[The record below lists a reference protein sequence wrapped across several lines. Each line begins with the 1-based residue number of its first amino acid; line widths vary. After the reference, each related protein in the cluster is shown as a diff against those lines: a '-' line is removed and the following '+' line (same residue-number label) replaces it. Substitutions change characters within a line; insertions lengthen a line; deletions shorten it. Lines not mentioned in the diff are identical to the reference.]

1 MTASKT
7 FRICE
12 CCHASAQ
19 HSQQSS
25 SAPAMLP
32 QPVSLPSIYWL
43 QLLPGLKGGDVAGG
57 CSQGWQPSWSWGSP
71 WGRWATADQMT
82 AACTQSGRITICQ
95 SSLGISASTSPRYY
109 HSLCR
114 HLQGVSG
121 LHDLKASAA
130 HNSKSC
136 TWLKLCLYLCQAS
149 ACFDALV
156 EVTTKQ
162 HAVTLS
168 TCMATARQTAGMS
181 HTIHHTPGFLHRPSS

>member
-1 MTASKT
+1 MRRPARQLVQQQGPAHRPQAPLLLELLPLQRPHPLQLLEQATVTASKT

-19 HSQQSS
+19 HLQHSS
-25 SAPAMLP
+25 PAPAMLP
-32 QPVSLPSIYWL
+32 QPVSCPPIYWL

-82 AACTQSGRITICQ
+82 AACRQSGRITICQ

-121 LHDLKASAA
+121 LHDWKASAA

-136 TWLKLCLYLCQAS
+136 T
-149 ACFDALV
+149 
-156 EVTTKQ
+156 
-162 HAVTLS
+162 
-168 TCMATARQTAGMS
+168 
-181 HTIHHTPGFLHRPSS
+181 